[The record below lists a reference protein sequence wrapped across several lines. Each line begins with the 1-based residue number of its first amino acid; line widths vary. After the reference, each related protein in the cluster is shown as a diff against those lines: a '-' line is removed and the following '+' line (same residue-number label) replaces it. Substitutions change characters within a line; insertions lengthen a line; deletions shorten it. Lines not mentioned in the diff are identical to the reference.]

1 MTDIDIENPYSAP
14 RGKTESIQQYD
25 GNLITPQSLQ
35 ILKSAGRWSMFLFI
49 LHLIA
54 VIFLPFITI
63 ALLASKDGFS
73 NGVGSFISFLIS
85 IFLVVFFWQY
95 SRACKKMQTMQDL
108 ETLAR
113 VFNKHTAVLK
123 VWGLA
128 FLLATGFVI
137 ISVAVAIFI
146 FANGR

>member
-1 MTDIDIENPYSAP
+1 MTDIENPYSAP
-14 RGKTESIQQYD
+14 QGNTESTQHYD
-25 GNLITPQSLQ
+25 GNLITPKSLKL
-35 ILKSAGRWSMFLFI
+35 LKSAGRWSMFLFI
-49 LHLIA
+49 VHLFSL
-54 VIFLPFITI
+54 IFLPFITI

-95 SRACKKMQTMQDL
+95 SRACKKMQTIQDL

-123 VWGLA
+123 VWGLS
-128 FLLATGFVI
+128 FLLTAGFVI
-137 ISVAVAIFI
+137 ILIVVVSFM